1 MSLEEL
7 VDKARKLKEKGLKTG
22 SIADELN
29 VSKKTAKWLINRG
42 AMDEKTTAPKD
53 FFIEWDEI
61 GKSSKRLRSISIAM
75 CDLINEIVDEE
86 EVEVIVGIAVSG
98 IPLAYPIAE
107 HYDAEIAVILP
118 RKQRWEPGD
127 KDSKHKKGVI
137 SPNFSDPSGKK
148 CIIIDDIITTG
159 TTMRETINSLEASG
173 ADPKAAA
180 ILLDKKGIRNINGV
194 PVRSLLRVGRV
205 D

>member
-29 VSKKTAKWLINRG
+29 VSKKTAKWLVNRG
-42 AMDEKTTAPKD
+42 TMDEKAAAPKD
-53 FFIEWDEI
+53 FFIEWNQI

-75 CDLINEIVDEE
+75 CDLIDEVVD

-98 IPLAYPIAE
+98 LPLAYPIAE

-118 RKQRWEPGD
+118 RKQRWEPGE
-127 KDSKHKKGVI
+127 KDSKKKKGVI

-148 CIIIDDIITTG
+148 CVIVDDIITTG
-159 TTMRETINSLEASG
+159 TTMRETITSLEATG
-173 ADPKAAA
+173 ADPTAAA

-194 PVRSLLRVGRV
+194 PIRSLLRVGRV